1 MLYLNNAYN
10 GSRNESTLYCSNW
23 HRYWPSWTSR
33 YYDTTC
39 SRMPHFLTR
48 LFIPLDI
55 WICAIHTLICSSAM
69 INRFFL
75 FLLCVTGYIVV
86 QRIMR
91 VVARKYCLAYK
102 VFIIRF
108 WKQVAEWN
116 MFNIRIVKSNYCFI
130 SGESFFTCRN
140 VIILLRLQR
149 NVEMIYGAM
158 CHKPNALIE
167 ITKNWKHLVLKYS
180 CFLLASW

>member
-1 MLYLNNAYN
+1 
-10 GSRNESTLYCSNW
+10 
-23 HRYWPSWTSR
+23 
-33 YYDTTC
+33 
-39 SRMPHFLTR
+39 MPRFLTR

-69 INRFFL
+69 INRFLLFL
-75 FLLCVTGYIVV
+75 FCVTGYIAV

-91 VVARKYCLAYK
+91 VVARKYCLTCK

-108 WKQVAEWN
+108 WTQVAAWN
-116 MFNIRIVKSNYCFI
+116 MFNIGIVKSNYYFI

-140 VIILLRLQR
+140 VIILLRLKR
-149 NVEMIYGAM
+149 NVEMIYEAM

-167 ITKNWKHLVLKYS
+167 ITKNWKYLVLKYS
-180 CFLLASW
+180 LVSLG